1 LKFQILWNYIYKM
14 SNLLS
19 FEKQIQELNYERDT
33 NRLAKQRN
41 DKELDDCC
49 DTCKMYIGLVIICII
64 IVLFISFVITLL
76 IGLSK
81 K

>member
-1 LKFQILWNYIYKM
+1 MNYSI
-14 SNLLS
+14 SSLD
-19 FEKQIQELNYERDT
+19 KQIQELNYQDDL
-33 NRLAKQRN
+33 NRLSKQRN
-41 DKELDDCC
+41 DKELEKCC
-49 DTCKMYIGLVIICII
+49 DTCKMYISIIMMCVT

>member
-1 LKFQILWNYIYKM
+1 MNYSI
-14 SNLLS
+14 SSLD
-19 FEKQIQELNYERDT
+19 KQIQELNYQDDL
-33 NRLAKQRN
+33 NRLSKQRN
-41 DKELDDCC
+41 DKELEKCC
-49 DTCKMYIGLVIICII
+49 DTCKMYIGIIMMCVT

>member
-1 LKFQILWNYIYKM
+1 MNYSIL
-14 SNLLS
+14 SVD
-19 FEKQIQELNYERDT
+19 KQIQELNHQDDL

-41 DKELDDCC
+41 DKELEKCC
-49 DTCKMYIGLVIICII
+49 DTCKMYIGIIVICIT
-64 IVLFISFVITLL
+64 IVLFISFIITLL